1 MARTPR
7 TRLSDEDLKL
17 SPEVAWYL
25 ESRGIPRPTCPPKF
39 KTPEAGAYP
48 GALFSPERVDRVLAA
63 FERMCHTQGKWAGRP
78 LRPDPW
84 NVAYILAPVY
94 GWVRPAEGTLDGL
107 ARIVRTEYVDV
118 SRKNGK
124 GLDVTTPILTADGW
138 KSFGDLRVGDLVHAE
153 DGSLTNVSYV
163 SPVHEL
169 DCYEVTF
176 GDGQSFVCDSDHLW
190 SVWDRRRREW
200 VTIDTPGLFRT
211 HRFGSRGD
219 TRYAVRT
226 DRVIDRPPAS
236 LPIDPYLLGVWLGDG
251 STDAA
256 RVTTVDPEIVAA
268 FEASPW
274 KVHRVPGTITYAVN
288 GGFRVMLRE
297 IGVLGNKHVP
307 DAYLTAST
315 EQRLALLRGLMDTDG
330 GVNRGPNTPRVEF
343 CSMRRELAEAVLF
356 LSRSLGWKAT
366 LREGVATLNG
376 RNCGVK
382 FRVCWTAFRSSSPF
396 LLRRK
401 TELLHERPE
410 GKKLRSST
418 NVVSSVRRV
427 PSVPT
432 RCIQVEHPSRQFLI
446 GRGLTPTHNTTLA
459 GGQAIYLT
467 AADGEDGAQVV
478 AAAAGKDQ
486 AKFCFDPAKQICSK
500 SPALSRNVR
509 VLANRI
515 VHPRTASYFQAVS
528 ALADLQHGANIHGG
542 IIDELHVHKTRD
554 LVDALE
560 TGTGAREQP
569 LIIIITTP
577 DDSRQGTIYDEKRTY
592 CEQLARGVLS
602 DPTFYGVIWGA
613 DDADDPF
620 AESTHRKANP
630 GYGISPTKE
639 FLESEARKA
648 RQSPANLARFK
659 RLHLGIR
666 TKQDS
671 RYIDLPVWDRNA
683 GRTLTE
689 DILAGR
695 PCYGGL
701 DLGATSDLTA
711 LCWDFPDGQGGHDL
725 LWRHWVPERAFIKL
739 NERTAGQA
747 ALWREEGLL
756 AVTPGDVADYDWIR
770 EQIRADRER
779 FAVLGIGYD
788 PWNATQIVND
798 LVSDGAPMVK
808 VRQGFVTLTAP
819 TKQLLHTLLEG
830 SELAPRYRHGGNPL
844 VRWQVDNLG
853 VAMDASGNVKPDK
866 AKSADKIDGLAAAVD
881 ALSLSM
887 NYQPPKRSVYEDRGL
902 TIA

>member
-7 TRLSDEDLKL
+7 TRLSDEDLML

-39 KTPEAGAYP
+39 KTPEASAYP
-48 GALFSPERVDRVLAA
+48 GALFSPGRVDRVLAA

-124 GLDVTTPILTADGW
+124 
-138 KSFGDLRVGDLVHAE
+138 
-153 DGSLTNVSYV
+153 
-163 SPVHEL
+163 
-169 DCYEVTF
+169 
-176 GDGQSFVCDSDHLW
+176 
-190 SVWDRRRREW
+190 
-200 VTIDTPGLFRT
+200 
-211 HRFGSRGD
+211 
-219 TRYAVRT
+219 
-226 DRVIDRPPAS
+226 
-236 LPIDPYLLGVWLGDG
+236 
-251 STDAA
+251 
-256 RVTTVDPEIVAA
+256 
-268 FEASPW
+268 
-274 KVHRVPGTITYAVN
+274 
-288 GGFRVMLRE
+288 
-297 IGVLGNKHVP
+297 
-307 DAYLTAST
+307 
-315 EQRLALLRGLMDTDG
+315 
-330 GVNRGPNTPRVEF
+330 
-343 CSMRRELAEAVLF
+343 
-356 LSRSLGWKAT
+356 
-366 LREGVATLNG
+366 
-376 RNCGVK
+376 
-382 FRVCWTAFRSSSPF
+382 
-396 LLRRK
+396 
-401 TELLHERPE
+401 
-410 GKKLRSST
+410 
-418 NVVSSVRRV
+418 
-427 PSVPT
+427 
-432 RCIQVEHPSRQFLI
+432 
-446 GRGLTPTHNTTLA
+446 TTLA

-613 DDADDPF
+613 DDTDDPF